1 MDASPDVLAEQ
12 VRAKRV
18 AIDNDLELLRTR
30 LQKVDPRRVD
40 GARWARLALPVLAG
54 LAAIFYF
61 ARRRRPIR
69 SLDQLLATGLGEL
82 YAAEQQLVPALRR
95 MRDKASNAELR
106 QAFET
111 HLHETE
117 GQVERLQRI
126 FQSIETDVRPAR
138 TSAGIIGLI
147 AEGELMVHGV
157 TDPDVLDAALIAAAQ
172 RIEHVEIA
180 TYGTVRTYAETLGYS
195 YAAQLLQQTLD
206 EERATDAVL
215 TQLAERFVNPRS
227 LRTA

>member
-12 VRAKRV
+12 VRAKRM

-40 GARWARLALPVLAG
+40 GGRWARLALPVLAG
-54 LAAIFYF
+54 LAAIIYF
-61 ARRRRPIR
+61 ARRRRPIK
-69 SLDQLLATGLGEL
+69 SLHQLLATGLGEL
-82 YAAEQQLVPALRR
+82 YAAEQQLVPALQR

-106 QAFET
+106 QAFEM

-126 FQSIETDVRPAR
+126 FRSIETDARRAR
-138 TSAGIIGLI
+138 TSAGIAGLV
-147 AEGELMVHGV
+147 AEGERMTHGV

-195 YAAQLLQQTLD
+195 YAAQLLQQSLD

-227 LRTA
+227 LRSA